1 MLSGLGK
8 KKSLCLLAHCWSLC
22 FSQWTVVIWLRV
34 LWMFVNIY
42 TEITNMFCY
51 RVLLW
56 FSFDLR
62 FTADTTWSV
71 LSRVDV
77 VPPVHHTVPAVSSG
91 ARTQMSYRKNWTP
104 RCRKLTTAAQWQYPH
119 TAASSSEKLNDKWYH
134 TQQYPT
140 CNLMACILENIYIMR
155 CKEIGC
161 AVAAGLN
168 NGISR
173 ERHTQGW
180 LSLLCSR
187 GLDSRWASPLAQMYL
202 CCQVCLDDY
211 PPCCAALWQLPQ
223 WESSSSHKTKAR
235 KEWQPITHSLV
246 RMFPPQSL
254 MDNITLSIDSC
265 LLAVIIPYYPSLSIC
280 FDSDWKDNADVYI
293 CIHKTW

>member
-71 LSRVDV
+71 VSRVDV

-91 ARTQMSYRKNWTP
+91 AWTQMSYRKNWTP

-134 TQQYPT
+134 TQGPT

-173 ERHTQGW
+173 ERETH
-180 LSLLCSR
+180 R
-187 GLDSRWASPLAQMYL
+187 GDYL
-202 CCQVCLDDY
+202 CCVAEDWTQDEPLLWHKCIYVVR
-211 PPCCAALWQLPQ
+211 CA
-223 WESSSSHKTKAR
+223 
-235 KEWQPITHSLV
+235 
-246 RMFPPQSL
+246 
-254 MDNITLSIDSC
+254 
-265 LLAVIIPYYPSLSIC
+265 
-280 FDSDWKDNADVYI
+280 
-293 CIHKTW
+293 